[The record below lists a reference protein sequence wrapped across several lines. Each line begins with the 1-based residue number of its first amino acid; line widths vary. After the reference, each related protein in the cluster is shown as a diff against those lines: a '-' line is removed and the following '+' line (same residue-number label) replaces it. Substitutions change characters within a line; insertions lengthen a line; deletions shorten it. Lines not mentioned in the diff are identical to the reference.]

1 MRAAML
7 LEPLPSTFACFF
19 TPKVPLFCVKN
30 SKRSGTFCYLLL
42 KTKRSLSP
50 FTVIHSKRS
59 HRAKG
64 RLGQRSCRCH
74 LLVTHATTT
83 PMTTWTWDDREWL
96 LTNYN
101 HPQLDTPPPD
111 TFVRLWCMET
121 GVDLLYNKFGISVQ
135 GQLVA
140 DRDHVARV
148 FGDKC
153 MGIHL
158 FLHVG
163 AKGWLGFAPQS
174 ILLVGTCLDGELAME
189 TQQSF
194 VIVDYTERMEFE
206 FLSDQTA
213 ERRERANAANSNFRR
228 QLNRHT
234 QVKVGEGGNEFLGLL
249 HTGWLHEAVA
259 FAKELHNLEQIE
271 ANITELIQTL
281 PGGETPAN
289 DAADSSPQLH
299 GPFVAVDY
307 AGPWTLQSMDYVLS
321 YAASGGHCAVILHA
335 ATTPDVD
342 VAEALKS
349 GAAVWCDTLLPKEP
363 PAPTG
368 AMEEGGDEGGDEGGN
383 EAKVPKAPPVS
394 GEGRGSSG
402 SSGSTRPRRAAAA
415 PAARAAQQAA
425 RAPTVPPPASKKAK
439 KEPKVE
445 AKVEGSSRAV
455 LGQQVRFKVDKLKQ
469 LLADGASEAEVTAAY
484 TEVREDYPGKCEPSA
499 VTAKKWDSTLKA
511 AEVKYPTLAPSA
523 DAPAAAPHP
532 VFMGAM
538 AAFIQAE
545 TAKVAAK
552 AAAEAV
558 DKAMQQLRSANEQA
572 TLSQKAAAASAS
584 ASASASAPVCL
595 PVAPASPATHLGM
608 SASPA
613 PCAYPV
619 PSAASSMHPSTHPVQ
634 PMDAKRQAIQA
645 RLVVLEAEDEARKAG
660 EQQRQVAA
668 AEEKARLLC
677 FLRNT

>member
-1 MRAAML
+1 MDHI
-7 LEPLPSTFACFF
+7 
-19 TPKVPLFCVKN
+19 
-30 SKRSGTFCYLLL
+30 
-42 KTKRSLSP
+42 LS
-50 FTVIHSKRS
+50 
-59 HRAKG
+59 
-64 RLGQRSCRCH
+64 
-74 LLVTHATTT
+74 
-83 PMTTWTWDDREWL
+83 W
-96 LTNYN
+96 
-101 HPQLDTPPPD
+101 
-111 TFVRLWCMET
+111 
-121 GVDLLYNKFGISVQ
+121 
-135 GQLVA
+135 
-140 DRDHVARV
+140 
-148 FGDKC
+148 
-153 MGIHL
+153 
-158 FLHVG
+158 
-163 AKGWLGFAPQS
+163 
-174 ILLVGTCLDGELAME
+174 
-189 TQQSF
+189 
-194 VIVDYTERMEFE
+194 
-206 FLSDQTA
+206 
-213 ERRERANAANSNFRR
+213 
-228 QLNRHT
+228 
-234 QVKVGEGGNEFLGLL
+234 
-249 HTGWLHEAVA
+249 
-259 FAKELHNLEQIE
+259 
-271 ANITELIQTL
+271 
-281 PGGETPAN
+281 
-289 DAADSSPQLH
+289 
-299 GPFVAVDY
+299 
-307 AGPWTLQSMDYVLS
+307 
-321 YAASGGHCAVILHA
+321 AASGRYFAVILAA
-335 ATTPDVD
+335 ATTPDID
-342 VAEALKS
+342 VAEALKT

-532 VFMGAM
+532 VSMSAM

-545 TAKVAAK
+545 TAKVAAR

-558 DKAMQQLRSANEQA
+558 DKAIQQLRSANEQA
-572 TLSQKAAAASAS
+572 NLSQKAAAASAS